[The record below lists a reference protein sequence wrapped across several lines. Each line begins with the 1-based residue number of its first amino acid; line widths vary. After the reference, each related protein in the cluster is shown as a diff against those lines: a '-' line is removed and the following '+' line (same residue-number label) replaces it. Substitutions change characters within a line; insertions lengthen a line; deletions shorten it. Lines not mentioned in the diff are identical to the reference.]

1 MPVLLCG
8 GLDRASEVMKVK
20 PAKSDG
26 WATLIALIIAVGIVQ
41 DLPIRWVG
49 AAVVVTFVIQIIV
62 KRIWRDEEH
71 EETE

>member
-1 MPVLLCG
+1 MEIKKG
-8 GLDRASEVMKVK
+8 TKMEFR
-20 PAKSDG
+20 PAARSDE
-26 WATLIALIIAVGIVQ
+26 WATLIALIIAIGIVQ

-62 KRIWRDEEH
+62 KRIWRDEKH